1 MRRPSLRWM
10 AALWT
15 LPFLVVVVLF
25 DLLPMVSVVAGSLF
39 DNGNWS
45 LANFGTILAS
55 RFYRGAFETSIW
67 LSLLT
72 SAIGLVIGFP
82 LSLALYRRS
91 IGVQRRFLTLF
102 NVASNFVGVPL
113 ALAFTILGGVNG
125 VVTLLLVRSG
135 LVADFNVYSLQG
147 LALVYSYFQIPFTVL
162 VLFPSLG
169 VLTPDLAE
177 AAALMGTSRWA
188 YWWRIGLPILLP
200 SLAGTFILLF
210 ANAMGTYA
218 TAYALIGGGANLVT
232 IRIGELVGGDVFT
245 DPGLANALAVL
256 LVVTLL
262 VPILADQL
270 LLKRTRAR

>member
-1 MRRPSLRWM
+1 MRVRTAAICTVPFALVVLWFDLMPM
-10 AALWT
+10 AA
-15 LPFLVVVVLF
+15 VIG
-25 DLLPMVSVVAGSLF
+25 GSLVA
-39 DNGNWS
+39 DGQWS
-45 LANFGTILAS
+45 LDNYSTILAS
-55 RFYRGAFETSIW
+55 AFYRGAFETSIG

-72 SAIGLVIGFP
+72 SVIGLVVGFP
-82 LSLALYRRS
+82 LSLALYRR
-91 IGVQRRFLTLF
+91 GALAQRRFLTLF

-113 ALAFTILGGVNG
+113 SLAFTILAGVNG

-147 LALVYSYFQIPFTVL
+147 LMLVYSYFQIPFTVL

-169 VLTPDLAE
+169 ALTPDLAE
-177 AAALMGTSRWA
+177 AARLMGTSRLVF
-188 YWWRIGLPILLP
+188 WWRIGLPILAP

-232 IRIGELVGGDVFT
+232 IRIGELVAGDVFT
-245 DPGLANALAVL
+245 DPNLANALAVL
-256 LVVTLL
+256 LVICLL

-270 LLKRTRAR
+270 LLKRSRAR